1 MRIKSLTLENFRNIG
16 ERTTKNFDDHFTA
29 IIGING
35 KGKSTWLQAMRIA
48 CGAYFLGISHVQSR
62 HITEDEIRKTFTPS
76 EGLITDNT
84 PVNVEAEGFFPELGA
99 KSIIWKRSIPLGKRK
114 TTSNDADMGNIRA
127 LGKAK
132 FDKMNA
138 EKTAK
143 LDLPLVAFFGTSRV
157 FGAARNT
164 LKATNSLGKEIFK
177 EGYENWFE
185 MRANAYKYTNWLNN
199 YDFNLKHNRE
209 YEGTKQ
215 AFYDCLYAGNRYLD
229 KIEFQNTLWVQ
240 VAKKSHHYTSQLLPL
255 QFHSNGVIAVT
266 DMIAELAYR
275 CIVLNGYK
283 GKNAIKE
290 TTGVVMIDELDL
302 HLHPTWQKHIVADL
316 KKAFPQIQ
324 FVVTTHSPFIVQSL
338 TSQEI
343 INLDES
349 ELDGDPNRSSLEEVA
364 EYEMGVPNAQRSQK
378 FIDMQ
383 TAAAEFFALI
393 KAGEQDK
400 QKIAVA
406 KEKLNKLRI
415 LYGDDPAYMAFLET
429 KLFHA
434 EK

>member
-62 HITEDEIRKTFTPS
+62 HIKEDEIRKTTIGKGS
-76 EGLITDNT
+76 IKENT
-84 PVNVEAEGFFPELGA
+84 PVNIEAEGVFPELGA
-99 KSIIWKRSIPLGKRK
+99 KSIRWKRSIPFGKNK

-127 LGKAK
+127 LGGAK
-132 FDKMNA
+132 FYKMNK
-138 EKTAK
+138 EDTDI
-143 LDLPLVAFFGTSRV
+143 LDLPLVAYFGTSRI

-164 LKATNSLGKEIFK
+164 QTQATIGRRIFK
-177 EGYENWFE
+177 DGYDNWFE
-185 MRANAYKYTNWLNN
+185 MRANAYKYPNWLGS
-199 YDFNLKHNRE
+199 YDGNLKNNAE
-209 YEGTKQ
+209 YEGTRE
-215 AFYDCLYAGNRYLD
+215 AFYECLKNGNRYID
-229 KIEFQNTLWVQ
+229 NIDFYNGTLWVQ

-255 QFHSNGVIAVT
+255 QFHSDGVIAVT

-324 FVVTTHSPFIVQSL
+324 FAVTTHSPFIIQSL
-338 TSQEI
+338 TSQEV
-343 INLDES
+343 INLDDS

-400 QKIAVA
+400 QKIIEA
-406 KEKLNKLRI
+406 KEQFNKLQAQ
-415 LYGDDPAYMAFLET
+415 YTDDPAYIALLKSE
-429 KLFHA
+429 LFNA
-434 EK
+434 EQ